1 MGYIVEKM
9 YDPRLN
15 ACNRAWG
22 KVKWIGLTPES
33 LHECQYERLITCKGT

>member
-15 ACNRAWG
+15 GCNRVWG
-22 KVKWIGLTPES
+22 KVKWIGLTPITAQ
-33 LHECQYERLITCKGT
+33 CQQGRLITCKGT